1 MPTAALRIT
10 DWKKFSSRKISDKD
24 LWFFKRKLNF
34 LKVRRNKFPSER
46 VTPHLPEAAFMTN
59 GPPPAQAALT
69 SLRRKSEDLQAV
81 PWAGAQ

>member
-10 DWKKFSSRKISDKD
+10 DWKKFSSREISDKD

-46 VTPHLPEAAFMTN
+46 VTFLPGGRLHDKRSSSSTASPYFPTE
-59 GPPPAQAALT
+59 
-69 SLRRKSEDLQAV
+69 EE
-81 PWAGAQ
+81 